1 MAKLTDLIGTSK
13 KFVFFFILFFIVCA
27 LSVEA
32 QILGGTVLDSRTSDP
47 VIGASVLIRGGATG
61 SGTVT
66 DIDGE
71 FTLEVTELPVII
83 VVSYMGYKP
92 QEIDIY
98 EIPESLIIHLSE
110 DLNLLNEIVVIGYGT
125 VKKSDLTGAVSS
137 IKESDFNK
145 GVSASVDQLLQ
156 GTTPGL
162 NIQQSS
168 SEPGGGVNVRIRGN
182 NSINAGTSPLYV
194 IDGLPIDNSGNLPS
208 ASGEGGLA
216 LNQTPKNPLNSLNPA
231 DIASVEVLKDASATA
246 IYGSRAANGV
256 ILITTKKGQSG
267 KTKVNYSFEGGL
279 QAIAGKIDI
288 LSTADYI
295 KTINEL
301 ALERG
306 QSIVFNDA
314 DIQRIDKGTNWQ
326 DEILTEAFIQNHNL
340 SFSGGND
347 ALSYFTSFNY
357 LHQDGIVKNTGFE
370 KIGARLNVE
379 SKFAAHG
386 RVGVNLSTAR
396 INDNNFVDGNT
407 INEWTG
413 PVNAAL
419 LYDPTEPIYDPD
431 GSFSQSTHLTINN
444 PLSIVEG
451 ASSKNVTTRTLGNLF
466 IEYELL
472 DGLKAKLNLGADLQ
486 NQRRDIYNTRL
497 TIYGYAQNGMAN
509 ISTLERTDVLGE
521 YTMDYRKQITP
532 KNLIGVLGGI
542 TYQYFNTRQFAGSIN
557 NFPSD
562 NLHTDN
568 LGLGDIATASL
579 SSNREENALLSYL
592 GRVNYTYDD
601 KYLLTASI
609 RADGSSRFGT
619 NNKFGYFPSFAG
631 GWNLSNE
638 TFIPEFFHNLKLR
651 ASWGITGNQDIGNY
665 RSLSTYTRGATFVSG
680 SSILIGT
687 SPSRI
692 ANPDLK
698 WESTTQTDVGIDAV
712 IFKGRLNIT
721 LDYFLKSTHDMLID
735 LPLPRATGY
744 TSILSNIGSLQNRGV
759 ELYLT
764 AVIIDKR
771 RFRWSSSVNLATVK
785 NKVTDLG
792 DVKEILTG
800 NASNI
805 GNTVI
810 IAEGKPAFAYYGYKV
825 TGIFKNKEEVAASS
839 QPNSKPGFPIY
850 EDVNKDG
857 QINASDQQII
867 GDPYPDFTYGW
878 QNSFTYKRFSF
889 SFLLQ
894 GQRGGET
901 FNGNIMESM
910 YPSNYRRNMLTATV
924 SDRWTE
930 SNPDG
935 KWPSGTEPTSYGGG
949 KVNTLALQDASY
961 LRLKYAQLAYNLP
974 VNRKHISVA
983 SIYISGQNIFTFSDY
998 IGYDPEANTFGN
1010 SSARVDLNTY
1020 PLARTW
1026 SVGLNLSF

>member
-1 MAKLTDLIGTSK
+1 MVKLTNLIGTSK
-13 KFVFFFILFFIVCA
+13 KFVSFFILFFVICILPVNAQTLTGKA
-27 LSVEA
+27 LD
-32 QILGGTVLDSRTSDP
+32 GRTNEP
-47 VIGASVLIRGGATG
+47 VAGASVLIKGGAAG
-61 SGTVT
+61 SGTIT
-66 DIDGE
+66 DINGE
-71 FTLEVTELPVII
+71 FTLEVTGLPVII
-83 VVSYMGYKP
+83 AVSYIGYKP

-98 EIPESLIIHLSE
+98 EISESLIVHLSE

-137 IKESDFNK
+137 IRETDFNK

-162 NIQQSS
+162 NIRQSS

-194 IDGLPIDNSGNLPS
+194 IDGLPIDNSGNLPA

-216 LNQTPKNPLNSLNPA
+216 LNQTPKNPLNSLNPS

-256 ILITTKKGQSG
+256 ILITTKRGLNG

-279 QAIAGKIDI
+279 QAAAGKIDI

-295 KTINEL
+295 RTINEL

-314 DIQRIDKGTNWQ
+314 DIQRIGEGTNWQ
-326 DEILTEAFIQNHNL
+326 DEILKEAFIQNHNL

-347 ALSYFTSFNY
+347 ALSYFTSLNY
-357 LHQDGIVKNTGFE
+357 LNQDGIVKNTGFE

-396 INDNNFVDGNT
+396 INDNSFVDGNS
-407 INEWTG
+407 INENTG

-444 PLSIVEG
+444 PSSIVEG
-451 ASSKNVTTRTLGNLF
+451 ASSKNVAIRTLGNFF
-466 IEYELL
+466 IEYELI

-486 NQRRDIYNTRL
+486 NLRRDIYNTRL
-497 TIYGYAQNGMAN
+497 TIRGYAQNGMAN
-509 ISTLERTDVLGE
+509 VSTLEKTDVLGE

-532 KNLIGVLGGI
+532 KNLIGVLGGV
-542 TYQYFNTRQFAGSIN
+542 TYQYFNIRQFAGSIN

-562 NLHTDN
+562 NLHADN

-579 SSNREENALLSYL
+579 SSNREENALLSCL
-592 GRVNYTYDD
+592 GRVNYTYGD

-638 TFIPEFFHNLKLR
+638 PFIPEFFNNLKLR

-680 SSILIGT
+680 SSISVGT
-687 SPSRI
+687 SPS
-692 ANPDLK
+692 
-698 WESTTQTDVGIDAV
+698 
-712 IFKGRLNIT
+712 
-721 LDYFLKSTHDMLID
+721 
-735 LPLPRATGY
+735 
-744 TSILSNIGSLQNRGV
+744 
-759 ELYLT
+759 
-764 AVIIDKR
+764 
-771 RFRWSSSVNLATVK
+771 
-785 NKVTDLG
+785 
-792 DVKEILTG
+792 
-800 NASNI
+800 
-805 GNTVI
+805 
-810 IAEGKPAFAYYGYKV
+810 
-825 TGIFKNKEEVAASS
+825 
-839 QPNSKPGFPIY
+839 
-850 EDVNKDG
+850 
-857 QINASDQQII
+857 
-867 GDPYPDFTYGW
+867 
-878 QNSFTYKRFSF
+878 
-889 SFLLQ
+889 
-894 GQRGGET
+894 
-901 FNGNIMESM
+901 
-910 YPSNYRRNMLTATV
+910 
-924 SDRWTE
+924 
-930 SNPDG
+930 
-935 KWPSGTEPTSYGGG
+935 
-949 KVNTLALQDASY
+949 
-961 LRLKYAQLAYNLP
+961 
-974 VNRKHISVA
+974 
-983 SIYISGQNIFTFSDY
+983 
-998 IGYDPEANTFGN
+998 
-1010 SSARVDLNTY
+1010 
-1020 PLARTW
+1020 
-1026 SVGLNLSF
+1026 